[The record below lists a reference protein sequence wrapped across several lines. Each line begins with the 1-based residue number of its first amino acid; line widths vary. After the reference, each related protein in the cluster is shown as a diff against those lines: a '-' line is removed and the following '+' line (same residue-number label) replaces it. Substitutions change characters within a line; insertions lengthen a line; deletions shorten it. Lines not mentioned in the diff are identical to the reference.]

1 MATVPLNLFRNLTV
15 PLSTQSVAPLYYQAP
30 YQRAAIILTTQ
41 IANITNQNQTVT
53 AALSSATYNSTTYLI
68 SGFTIPAYDAANIA
82 MGKIVLTEG
91 DKLILYS
98 STNNGLHAT
107 LSILETINTAA

>member
-1 MATVPLNLFRNLTV
+1 MATVPLNLFKNLTI
-15 PLSTQSVAPLYYQAP
+15 PLSTQDVTPAVYQAP

-41 IANITNQNQTVT
+41 IANITDQYQTVT
-53 AALSSATYNSTTYLI
+53 AIVSSAALQTSVFLI

-91 DKLILYS
+91 DKLVLYA
-98 STNNGLHAT
+98 NKLNALHAT
-107 LSILETINTAA
+107 LAVLETINTER